1 MPAADTQIVPDL
13 VLASGVV
20 IALLIALIA
29 GIWLRSRRLFGK
41 LGALE
46 AERAE
51 HARQLQDSN
60 ARLTSLLKAAEIRTK
75 EIALL
80 TELSGLLQSCQ
91 KPNEIFA
98 AVETYAG
105 FLFPNEAGALYLMN
119 DARDGV
125 TRGPR
130 WGEVASTLL
139 AFSLEDCWALRRGT
153 KFPVSE
159 ASQGLVCGHA
169 CCEARA
175 GTYVCQPL
183 IAQNT
188 LLGVLY
194 REGTGSAFADGT
206 DQLATMLAEQISLA
220 LANLQLREQLRSQAI
235 RDQLTGLYNRRFLE
249 DALARESGRAMRT
262 GETMALLIIDVDHFK
277 KINDTFGHESGD
289 AVLRELG
296 AVLEKTIRK
305 TDIVGR
311 FGGEEFL
318 VLMPGADIDAALAR
332 ANAVLD
338 AVRAMHVDIP
348 NGAPLRNITASIGLA
363 VTPLHV
369 PKGDMLVAAADA
381 ALYQAKGQGRN
392 RVVESDRRSLMAPPA
407 PLAKTGTDG

>member
-1 MPAADTQIVPDL
+1 MLAADTHVMPDL
-13 VLASGVV
+13 VLISGIV
-20 IALLIALIA
+20 IALLVAVIA
-29 GIWLRSRRLFGK
+29 GISLRSRRLLGK
-41 LGALE
+41 LSTLE
-46 AERAE
+46 SERAD

-60 ARLTSLLKAAEIRTK
+60 ARLTSSLKASEIRTK

-91 KPNEIFA
+91 KPEEVYR

-105 FLFPNEAGALYLMN
+105 FLFPDEAGALYLMT
-119 DARDGV
+119 DSRDGV

-130 WGEVASTLL
+130 WGEMVST
-139 AFSLEDCWALRRGT
+139 AQSFGFEDCWALRRGT

-169 CCEARA
+169 CCEAGV
-175 GTYVCQPL
+175 GTYVCEPL

-194 REGTGSAFADGT
+194 REAGTTSFAEGT
-206 DQLATMLAEQISLA
+206 SQLATMLAEQISLA

-249 DALARESGRAMRT
+249 DALARESGRAARS

-296 AVLEKTIRK
+296 AVLLKTIRK

-318 VLMPGADIDAALAR
+318 VLMPGADIDAAMAR

-338 AVRAMHVDIP
+338 AVRAMLVNIP
-348 NGAPLRNITASIGLA
+348 NGAPLHHITASIGLS

-369 PKGDMLVAAADA
+369 PKGDMLVAAADE

-392 RVVESDRRSLMAPPA
+392 RVVVSDRRALTLQA
-407 PLAKTGTDG
+407 PLAKTGTNG